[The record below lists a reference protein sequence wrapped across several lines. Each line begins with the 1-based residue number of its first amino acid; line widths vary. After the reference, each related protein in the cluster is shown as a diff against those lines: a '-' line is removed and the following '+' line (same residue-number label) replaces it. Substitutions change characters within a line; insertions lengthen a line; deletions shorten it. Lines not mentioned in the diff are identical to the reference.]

1 MYDHVIRLSDLSITP
16 TEILRSEIHK
26 LRTRY
31 TLKVIIVLQVKLKEG
46 LILSSLTS
54 QYVLLTMY
62 CFRLW
67 VLFS

>member
-31 TLKVIIVLQVKLKEG
+31 TLKVIFVLQVKLKEG

-62 CFRLW
+62 CFR
-67 VLFS
+67 

>member
-26 LRTRY
+26 LRTRF

-67 VLFS
+67 LLFS

>member
-31 TLKVIIVLQVKLKEG
+31 TLKVIFVLQVKLKEG

>member
-46 LILSSLTS
+46 LIQSSLTS

>member
-26 LRTRY
+26 LRTRF

>member
-31 TLKVIIVLQVKLKEG
+31 TLKVIVVLQVKLKEG
-46 LILSSLTS
+46 LIQSSLTS